1 MAGCGERSMSTD
13 FSARQTAQRVRE
25 LADEFSGWRIGRGGS
40 GLWWAVRGNELVRS
54 GDVEEL
60 RTRLYELGSARQ
72 QA

>member
-1 MAGCGERSMSTD
+1 MSTD

-25 LADEFSGWRIGRGGS
+25 LAAEFSGWRIGRGGS

-60 RTRLYELGSARQ
+60 RTRLNELGAAGQHS
-72 QA
+72 